1 VRTLPKKRY
10 DGPEFVRWIVEESDA
25 LSSAVKQIAT
35 TIDKKLGEA
44 LGEPGV
50 SGDAIKILDTMNSLF
65 AHCRCFLTFEMEV
78 SAAEVPYAYSRLKGA
93 FSGLTLGL
101 IRMLEDLSVQWT
113 RNVEALRNGSHTFA
127 LKVHLDSLPQL
138 GTALEELEKI
148 KTNPELFQGS

>member
-1 VRTLPKKRY
+1 
-10 DGPEFVRWIVEESDA
+10 
-25 LSSAVKQIAT
+25 
-35 TIDKKLGEA
+35 
-44 LGEPGV
+44 
-50 SGDAIKILDTMNSLF
+50 
-65 AHCRCFLTFEMEV
+65 MEV